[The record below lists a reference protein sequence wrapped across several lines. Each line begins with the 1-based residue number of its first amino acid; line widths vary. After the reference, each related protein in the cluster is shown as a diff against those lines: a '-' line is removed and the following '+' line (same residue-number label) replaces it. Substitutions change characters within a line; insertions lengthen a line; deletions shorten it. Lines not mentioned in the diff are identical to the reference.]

1 MNYSENVIAFI
12 ERNIIYIDNENWD
25 TLLDLIVTSIDDE
38 NYLSDEE
45 CLELYQL
52 LKEIG
57 INISRD
63 IIDKVLLNN
72 ISLNLEDYFDNNEK
86 GNSIYFIRKYF
97 DTRLGLDLNNFRNL
111 IFDHLDDLG
120 IQLDDKNMIVR
131 K

>member
-1 MNYSENVIAFI
+1 MNYSENVIAFV

-25 TLLDLIVTSIDDE
+25 TLLDLIVTSDDE
-38 NYLSDEE
+38 NYLSNTE

-72 ISLNLEDYFDNNEK
+72 ISLNLEAYFGNNEK
-86 GNSIYFIRKYF
+86 GNSNYFVRKYF
-97 DTRLGLDLNNFRNL
+97 DTRLGLDFNNFRNL

-120 IQLDDKNMIVR
+120 IRLDDKNMIVR